1 MSAVRGRDRGTQA
14 PIRAQRGAQSCW
26 GRCELGLGVYESWQN
41 QIVGLERDGSS
52 SVAPKVWII
61 GHCVW
66 FNLTHALGYQS
77 QSSLNLNLQYGEAAD
92 GAAQQTGCQNRSS
105 GNGPHALG
113 GSGCLEKTASGAGSC
128 CRPSGSDRG
137 QEEGGDRGGRRRSR
151 CGNVCVRKVSSTR
164 ERREEEERDVGG
176 WLDGWMKGWRE
187 NGRWMDG

>member
-14 PIRAQRGAQSCW
+14 PIRAQGGAQSCW
-26 GRCELGLGVYESWQN
+26 GRCELGPGVYESWQN

-92 GAAQQTGCQNRSS
+92 GSTANRVSEPLIWERASRS
-105 GNGPHALG
+105 GWEWVLG
-113 GSGCLEKTASGAGSC
+113 EDS
-128 CRPSGSDRG
+128 
-137 QEEGGDRGGRRRSR
+137 QW
-151 CGNVCVRKVSSTR
+151 
-164 ERREEEERDVGG
+164 G
-176 WLDGWMKGWRE
+176 WVLLSPQWE
-187 NGRWMDG
+187 